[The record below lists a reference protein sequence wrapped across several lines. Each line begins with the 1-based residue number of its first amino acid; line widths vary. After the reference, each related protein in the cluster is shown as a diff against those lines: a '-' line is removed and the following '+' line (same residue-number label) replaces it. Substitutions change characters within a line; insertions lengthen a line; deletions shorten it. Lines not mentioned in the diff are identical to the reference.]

1 MMMVVVVSGGD
12 GDGGSGAEG
21 AARSPGRRREGAEVA
36 GRLLGVRPARPFVLY
51 CWRLIGRLVGM
62 VSVRCQS

>member
-1 MMMVVVVSGGD
+1 MVMVSWGAGD

-21 AARSPGRRREGAEVA
+21 DGASGRRREGSEVA

-51 CWRLIGRLVGM
+51 C
-62 VSVRCQS
+62 